1 MHRES
6 NLSTF
11 LSLFSYQ
18 SQFEYIALKPI
29 VVPWWWSIK
38 CCSCLTTGWWTVN
51 DFGRWWIRRWHITRD
66 WYKMCLVSAS
76 NVFIWNFILRT
87 KVSKLVELTFFQPSS
102 APSSELQKKLIQVQ
116 KAKHK
121 RQNIIAIIEITKNID
136 NPIKMSS
143 FSS

>member
-1 MHRES
+1 MSTYCIVRVTYLHFFHFFLIKANS
-6 NLSTF
+6 NISRLNQ
-11 LSLFSYQ
+11 SLYRGGGASN
-18 SQFEYIALKPI
+18 
-29 VVPWWWSIK
+29 
-38 CCSCLTTGWWTVN
+38 VN

-121 RQNIIAIIEITKNID
+121 RQNIIAIIEIAKNID